1 MEEKYV
7 SAGQAEFKE
16 ALEKAEQIA
25 QDDAALQEEIDR
37 ATEALIQALLNLRYK
52 ADKSILN
59 TLVSA
64 AQAIDITQYT
74 PQSVAQF
81 NSALEQAKA
90 KLADESISS
99 DRQQEIDQ
107 AVQALSEAVN
117 KLERKDGSSEKLLVA
132 GDGTIQ
138 TGSSSAKTGEALP
151 IAAAAAL
158 LLAGAALEMCIRDR
172 GGWDRRAPFPNV
184 LTLSMRLHRLY
195 F

>member
-64 AQAIDITQYT
+64 AQAIDTTQYT

-117 KLERKDGSSEKLLVA
+117 KLERKDGSSEKLLVT

-151 IAAAAAL
+151 IAAAAVL
-158 LLAGAALEMCIRDR
+158 LLAGAALAVRKR
-172 GGWDRRAPFPNV
+172 K
-184 LTLSMRLHRLY
+184 
-195 F
+195 